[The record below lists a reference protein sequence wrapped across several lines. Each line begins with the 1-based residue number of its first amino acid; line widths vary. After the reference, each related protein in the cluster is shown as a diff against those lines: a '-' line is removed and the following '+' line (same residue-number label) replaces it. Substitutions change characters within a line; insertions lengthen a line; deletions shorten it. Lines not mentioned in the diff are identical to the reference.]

1 MGLLPVYGAHDLYEA
16 GMTTRA
22 DKRREKHAAAR
33 KAVSLNGTGVRR
45 LSPEEVEELRLLLQP
60 LVMQWQVAQ
69 GVVIGYLKRAGIKN
83 ARYQIDVGTGL
94 VTLVSPLVPEP
105 APVPPPE
112 A

>member
-1 MGLLPVYGAHDLYEA
+1 MSQQHR
-16 GMTTRA
+16 RA
-22 DKRREKHAAAR
+22 ERELQRRLAVER
-33 KAVSLNGTGVRR
+33 KAESSNGTGGNA
-45 LSPEEVEELRLLLQP
+45 LSPEETEELRVLLQP

-105 APVPPPE
+105 APIPPPE